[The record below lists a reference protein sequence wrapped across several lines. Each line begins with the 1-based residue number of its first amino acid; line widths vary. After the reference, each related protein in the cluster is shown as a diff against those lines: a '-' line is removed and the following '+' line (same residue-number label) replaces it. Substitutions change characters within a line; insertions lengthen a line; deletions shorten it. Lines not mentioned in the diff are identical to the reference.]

1 MLHRPVELTQYTSSA
16 FQATCRRLGVRQSMG
31 RIGSS
36 ADNAMAESFN
46 ASLKRETLQGSHGW
60 ESAEA
65 CRREVFRWVTRY
77 NTRRRHS
84 ALGYR
89 SPLAFEAATEAA
101 TVGLV
106 A

>member
-1 MLHRPVELTQYTSSA
+1 
-16 FQATCRRLGVRQSMG
+16 
-31 RIGSS
+31 
-36 ADNAMAESFN
+36 MAESFN
-46 ASLKRETLQGSHGW
+46 ASLKRETLQGARGW
-60 ESAEA
+60 GSAEA

-84 ALGYR
+84 ALDYR
-89 SPLAFEAATEAA
+89 SPLAFEAAMAAA

>member
-1 MLHRPVELTQYTSSA
+1 
-16 FQATCRRLGVRQSMG
+16 MG

-46 ASLKRETLQGSHGW
+46 ASLKRETLQGARGW
-60 ESAEA
+60 DSAEV
-65 CRREVFRWVTRY
+65 CRREVFRWVTPY
-77 NTRRRHS
+77 TRRRHS
-84 ALGYR
+84 ALDYR
-89 SPLAFEAATEAA
+89 SPLAFETATTAA

>member
-1 MLHRPVELTQYTSSA
+1 MLCHPEPGSA
-16 FQATCRRLGVRQSMG
+16 VSYALR
-31 RIGSS
+31 
-36 ADNAMAESFN
+36 NAKS
-46 ASLKRETLQGSHGW
+46 RETLQGARGW
-60 ESAEA
+60 DSAEV

-84 ALGYR
+84 AVDYR
-89 SPLAFEAATEAA
+89 SPLAFETATTAA

>member
-1 MLHRPVELTQYTSSA
+1 MHADRGAQFTSRQLDETA
-16 FQATCRRLGVRQSMG
+16 HEVGVRMSMG
-31 RIGSS
+31 KTGVCW
-36 ADNAMAESFN
+36 DNAMAESFN
-46 ASLKRETLQGSHGW
+46 ASLKRETLQGARGW
-60 ESAEA
+60 DSAEV

-84 ALGYR
+84 ALDYR
-89 SPLAFEAATEAA
+89 SPLAFETATTAA